1 MMSGET
7 LSVQLPA
14 RFLSAGQGSVPG
26 WQPASGTDP
35 DTLLLIVRETG
46 SEAGRG
52 SACRHMLVRPSGAP
66 LPDGFGA
73 DVPARWYWIRF
84 RSAAGPDP
92 ARVSFSPLPLS
103 LSETAFD
110 RFSYGFHQLLRESG
124 SIPGLCDY
132 LLSALLLV
140 LQDDSC
146 PAPRT
151 AVAARLLEYI
161 RLHCCEPLTLPD
173 IARALGYSEDYLS
186 HLLHEQV
193 SCSFRQY
200 VHLLRMQ
207 RAKKELL
214 SGFRSI
220 REIAEECGY
229 TNAKFFSTSFLKYE
243 GVTPSAFRNLYASGA
258 VREDSV
264 I

>member
-1 MMSGET
+1 MSGEI

-26 WQPASGTDP
+26 WQAVSGASP
-35 DTLLLIVRETG
+35 DTLLLIVLEAG
-46 SEAGRG
+46 SEAGG
-52 SACRHMLVRPSGAP
+52 DSTCRQMLVLPSGAS
-66 LPDGFGA
+66 LPAGFRTAVAGCC
-73 DVPARWYWIRF
+73 YWIRF
-84 RSAAGPDP
+84 RSAAAPDS
-92 ARVSFSPLPLS
+92 ARVSFSQLPLP
-103 LSETAFD
+103 LSETAFN
-110 RFSYGFHQLLRESG
+110 RFSYSFHQLLRENG
-124 SIPGLCDY
+124 GIPELCDY
-132 LLSALLLV
+132 MLSVLLLS
-140 LQDDSC
+140 LQDDNR

-193 SCSFRQY
+193 SCSFRRY
-200 VHLLRMQ
+200 IHLLRMQ